1 MEQDISYGSYFN
13 NKSIKCKAS
22 QNNNNITKIIMTM
35 RNFKTLKFHFP
46 TIIKIP
52 TSKYMQYFTWPSYW
66 LKNQQNNTPILGS
79 WAAPFRSCLM
89 SRTVSSHLALYLP
102 FINNIIFNFFFFSLF
117 KPQFL
122 HLLCRSIIELTCEC
136 KMIT

>member
-22 QNNNNITKIIMTM
+22 QNNNNVTKIIMTM
-35 RNFKTLKFHFP
+35 KNFKTLKFHFP

-66 LKNQQNNTPILGS
+66 LKNQQNNTLILDS
-79 WAAPFRSCLM
+79 
-89 SRTVSSHLALYLP
+89 
-102 FINNIIFNFFFFSLF
+102 
-117 KPQFL
+117 
-122 HLLCRSIIELTCEC
+122 
-136 KMIT
+136 